1 MSGTRYLA
9 ALTLI
14 AAMAFAPSVNAAE
27 KSAFAPRAF
36 DQALKA
42 GDPVLVEIHAD
53 WCPTCK
59 AQDAILT
66 PLEAKSRYSRLKVFR
81 VDFDVQKDIVKQFR
95 ARMQSTL
102 IVFKG
107 GAEVGR
113 SVGDTDS
120 NTIEMLLD
128 SAL

>member
-1 MSGTRYLA
+1 MFRPRHLPSLVLA
-9 ALTLI
+9 LSMVSA
-14 AAMAFAPSVNAAE
+14 
-27 KSAFAPRAF
+27 SAFATVKAPFTQSAF

-42 GDPVLVEIHAD
+42 GDPILVEIHAD

-59 AQDAILT
+59 AQDAVMG
-66 PLEAKSRYSRLKVFR
+66 PLESKPRFGRLKVFR
-81 VDFDVQKDIVKQFR
+81 VDFDSQKDVVRKFN

-113 SVGDTDS
+113 SVGDTDGNS
-120 NTIEMLLD
+120 IEMLLD
-128 SAL
+128 EAL